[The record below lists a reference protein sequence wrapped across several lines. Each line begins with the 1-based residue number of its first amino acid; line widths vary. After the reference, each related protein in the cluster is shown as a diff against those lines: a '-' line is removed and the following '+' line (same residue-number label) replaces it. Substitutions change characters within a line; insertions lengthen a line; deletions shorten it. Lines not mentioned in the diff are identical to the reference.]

1 MTVDTQRDTAAPE
14 EIDTEST
21 TDDDVHEEHD
31 ADRPKAVEPNS
42 PQRQALILVL
52 VVLAMLVG
60 VAGWLGHRVHQGHRL
75 SQDHAALL
83 QAGRQG
89 ALNLTTIDWHNADAD
104 AQRILDSAT
113 GTFHEEFSMRLQPF
127 IDVVRQAQSTSVG
140 TVTVAGLESATAN
153 AATVLVAVNVKVSN
167 SAGPEQ
173 NPRSWRMR
181 ISVQKVDQEVKVSH
195 VEFVP

>member
-1 MTVDTQRDTAAPE
+1 MTVDAQRDTPAPE

-31 ADRPKAVEPNS
+31 ADQPKAVEPNS
-42 PQRQALILVL
+42 PQRQALTLVL

-60 VAGWLGHRVHQGHRL
+60 VAGWLGHRVHQAHRL

-104 AQRILDSAT
+104 VQRILGSAT
-113 GTFHEEFSMRLQPF
+113 GTFHEEFSMRLKPF
-127 IDVVRQAQSTSVG
+127 IDVVKRAESTSVG
-140 TVTVAGLESATAN
+140 TVTLAGLESATAN
-153 AATVLVAVNVKVSN
+153 EATVLVAVSVKVSN

-173 NPRSWRMR
+173 NPRAWRMR
-181 ISVQKVDQEVKVSH
+181 ISVQKADQEIKVSN
-195 VEFVP
+195 VEFIP